1 MSSWLQKQSNPKLYR
16 QHSSSSIPTS
26 NGGPKPTAQNT
37 KEQKPII
44 EIYTDWANHYL
55 DKLKGRTKI
64 RDLQTELY
72 DGLVL
77 ADVIEAV
84 TNEKVP
90 DVVRKP
96 GKNVNAQIGNIQ
108 ASLNFLLSKGIQVID
123 IRASEIHGGSL
134 KAILGLFFQL
144 SRFKQQ
150 QKQIQQHPSKIGRPH
165 QQGITMT
172 LTMTTTPQQQHG
184 SSIPSPT
191 KKATSGRLTAPT
203 TPTKVPCMSHLKPPK
218 VVKSFEKNQ
227 QASQIRAPKILGL
240 GPEQKG
246 IGKRTSSSSGFSSPR
261 SVSSSGSS
269 NMSSDTN
276 FPSPSAL
283 RRISEIKPPPPN
295 QPPPASLP
303 TRNGI
308 IPTTKSHLP
317 KSSAIARNS
326 PKRSPK
332 FPRSS
337 DTEIKDYGLIDSKA
351 PYPPHAGGK
360 SFIATPS
367 MRIPPKSI
375 TIKQLPVLPP
385 QGCTVRPLQQ
395 KPSLEESAK
404 KPTELPSSTL
414 LTSSSK
420 TCSLPRRRREDSSP
434 GPAAVAVVSPMP
446 CNNKSEILQQPQ
458 DISAKERNNSINEDE
473 EDPLKCIEPM
483 KPLGLFTKSPN
494 GPSHHLPFSG
504 SNVVKRNPLSIHQQQ
519 EGFLKNKSP
528 RSVAVE
534 SGYMSDGGDLIFNA
548 SNGSTFEDGYMSEGG
563 MSFYARKLYQT
574 QGNEHVPDILC
585 QTESLKQHRQQQ
597 QLLQQQQ
604 NGGGMYRVI
613 GGRKHVQKSDSSFQ
627 TEPVSYNKE
636 YDWKKAMAHNARIL
650 SSQEKAMDEYLRR
663 QRAVAKQQLHMN
675 KDSRH
680 RSIGTKEDGRGSS
693 IPGTPVMEP
702 RRNYSSSLERSN
714 KKVYREFERSNAG
727 VASPMSSRKNYSQ
740 QPNNK
745 DNALLGSKSL
755 PKGSS
760 SLNYGLML
768 DRIQQKRQHR
778 PSSKNDGS
786 LSDSNYATYSE
797 IQGNRGG
804 SSSPYS
810 WLQPASTYANSV
822 VDPYSAWNDVSSS
835 EAMGSTESL
844 NSVSSSIQHARANSV
859 TKAKL
864 MMMHHQQKI
873 SPGNPHGRNIEKQ
886 LNHQSETEYYGI
898 PVRPSATPTSINL
911 NRAKNIPKSKFK
923 SAEDNLSPRP
933 SYIFAS
939 SNYGN
944 SNSNN
949 NKNNNNN
956 IIKNEGIK
964 NKSETPLI
972 HAPSKLSKEEQTNCD
987 IIKLKKE
994 LDDEH
999 DKVKNLTSQLA
1010 TNSHVVAA
1018 FQQSL
1023 TNMSNRLHHLTLTA
1037 EQKDSELNDLRQTID
1052 KIRQS
1057 GVDVGLISSNHPGD
1071 LCRQMSSDSF
1081 LSDVSDSEDRPD
1093 GKKKSKRSGWLRH
1106 SFSKAF
1112 SRNHANKIKSKG
1124 GSLSDAEDGSIT
1136 KALYEQE
1143 VNNRCSSAASVV
1155 QPEIKGSQSSSAL
1168 DDDAKDGKDLVS
1180 QLQRQ
1185 LMEKDELLTET
1196 RLEALSSAHQ
1206 LEALR
1211 ETVSKMRSELACLKN
1226 DNEKL
1231 NSLVPHRT
1239 VPKSSSSSSISSSRH
1254 SLAVTEEGE
1263 DSVQDIVRKRHSS
1276 HVTTDSS
1283 MFSGHS
1289 SLDLSST
1296 TDPTHKDGGKLVS
1309 VSVCG
1314 DGQDTRIGVIAVSGK
1329 STWELLESLIQRLF
1343 KEYVMRVD
1351 HVSNLGLASDS
1362 ISHYQV
1368 GEIRR
1373 SKRNSANPEMLPYG
1387 YLVGDTTDIKVY
1399 LRKSVNH
1406 VDSLAFETLI
1416 PKSLVQRY
1424 VSLLMEHRRIILSGP
1439 TGTGKTFIAKKLANF
1454 LVQRKR
1460 ESVSSPIMSPSKI
1473 ESVAN
1478 FIVNMNN
1485 VNELREYLSGIS
1497 DKCNS
1502 ASEKESLPT
1511 VIVLDN
1517 LHLAGQLDEVFNEF
1531 LKASFDTCPYI
1542 IGTLNQTTTSAAT
1555 THLQLKH
1562 NFRWILCANHM
1573 EPVRGF
1579 LGRYLRRKLLV
1590 VETATRIF
1598 DAEMSSI
1605 VDWIA
1610 KVYSHLNKFL
1620 ETHSSCGDITF
1631 GPRHFLN
1638 CPIDIITSR
1647 NWFVNLWNTVL
1658 IPYMT
1663 DALREAIQLYGK
1675 RASWEDPFSFVKET
1689 WPWPGGD
1696 LDVEELSRI
1705 KPEDVGFDM
1714 KNALPSRPNSSI
1726 GGDSLLIDEL
1736 SSPTSGDP
1744 LFNMLMHLQEA
1755 AANNETKRDDQRDED
1770 EEDEEIYKNRS

>member
-134 KAILGLFFQL
+134 KAILGLFFP
-144 SRFKQQ
+144 
-150 QKQIQQHPSKIGRPH
+150 I
-165 QQGITMT
+165 QGITMT

-385 QGCTVRPLQQ
+385 QGCT
-395 KPSLEESAK
+395 
-404 KPTELPSSTL
+404 LPSSTL

-563 MSFYARKLYQT
+563 MSFYAQ
-574 QGNEHVPDILC
+574 
-585 QTESLKQHRQQQ
+585 SLKQHRQQQ

-778 PSSKNDGS
+778 PMRSK
-786 LSDSNYATYSE
+786 E
-797 IQGNRGG
+797 IGVV

-999 DKVKNLTSQLA
+999 DKVKNLTSPLA

-1196 RLEALSSAHQ
+1196 R
-1206 LEALR
+1206 
-1211 ETVSKMRSELACLKN
+1211 V
-1226 DNEKL
+1226 
-1231 NSLVPHRT
+1231 
-1239 VPKSSSSSSISSSRH
+1239 
-1254 SLAVTEEGE
+1254 
-1263 DSVQDIVRKRHSS
+1263 
-1276 HVTTDSS
+1276 
-1283 MFSGHS
+1283 
-1289 SLDLSST
+1289 
-1296 TDPTHKDGGKLVS
+1296 
-1309 VSVCG
+1309 
-1314 DGQDTRIGVIAVSGK
+1314 
-1329 STWELLESLIQRLF
+1329 
-1343 KEYVMRVD
+1343 
-1351 HVSNLGLASDS
+1351 
-1362 ISHYQV
+1362 
-1368 GEIRR
+1368 
-1373 SKRNSANPEMLPYG
+1373 
-1387 YLVGDTTDIKVY
+1387 
-1399 LRKSVNH
+1399 
-1406 VDSLAFETLI
+1406 
-1416 PKSLVQRY
+1416 
-1424 VSLLMEHRRIILSGP
+1424 
-1439 TGTGKTFIAKKLANF
+1439 
-1454 LVQRKR
+1454 
-1460 ESVSSPIMSPSKI
+1460 
-1473 ESVAN
+1473 
-1478 FIVNMNN
+1478 
-1485 VNELREYLSGIS
+1485 
-1497 DKCNS
+1497 
-1502 ASEKESLPT
+1502 
-1511 VIVLDN
+1511 
-1517 LHLAGQLDEVFNEF
+1517 
-1531 LKASFDTCPYI
+1531 
-1542 IGTLNQTTTSAAT
+1542 
-1555 THLQLKH
+1555 
-1562 NFRWILCANHM
+1562 
-1573 EPVRGF
+1573 
-1579 LGRYLRRKLLV
+1579 
-1590 VETATRIF
+1590 
-1598 DAEMSSI
+1598 
-1605 VDWIA
+1605 
-1610 KVYSHLNKFL
+1610 
-1620 ETHSSCGDITF
+1620 
-1631 GPRHFLN
+1631 
-1638 CPIDIITSR
+1638 
-1647 NWFVNLWNTVL
+1647 
-1658 IPYMT
+1658 
-1663 DALREAIQLYGK
+1663 
-1675 RASWEDPFSFVKET
+1675 
-1689 WPWPGGD
+1689 
-1696 LDVEELSRI
+1696 
-1705 KPEDVGFDM
+1705 
-1714 KNALPSRPNSSI
+1714 
-1726 GGDSLLIDEL
+1726 
-1736 SSPTSGDP
+1736 
-1744 LFNMLMHLQEA
+1744 
-1755 AANNETKRDDQRDED
+1755 
-1770 EEDEEIYKNRS
+1770 